1 MKTMIKRCFCLLLA
15 AVLLAAALP
24 FAAHAV
30 EGTPIQEIEVTVT
43 APTEGKTTETPLE
56 AGVPEG
62 CGCTVS
68 STVWLGEDDK
78 DLTST
83 LTFAAGETYHAVIV
97 IDTVEGYYCTQS
109 GGSHVGTAVTVT
121 GGSLTDYSIFNYSD
135 SLGNPHSTVGVY
147 VTVQAQ
153 PAPDPMEIA
162 RIMLGVTPPSAGTG
176 STDAKSKIT
185 VTADGIAECYATWKT
200 FTGYSSDEPTQLD
213 FVEGQLYYG
222 VITLVAA
229 EGYHFKKGEGHSL
242 DIDACD
248 YTYGGSLTVNGAK
261 LYNNKANIRS
271 TAEPQYMKIWIT
283 VTATA
288 AAKCTVTF
296 DPGTGTG
303 TMEPATVTAGE
314 TYELPVCTFTH
325 ANAARVFY
333 MWEVNGTLCA
343 PGAKITVDENT
354 VVTAAWKY
362 ASPVIIDL
370 SVDKS
375 TSEVLALL
383 TLTDKRTGE
392 TITETVFDET
402 AASSFADPS
411 TPTVNAMIEEAKAA
425 LAEKAGEKA
434 GGSALT
440 TVKEETSEP
449 KGGKVT
455 DNRTYK
461 NDFLKDEAGD
471 YYLLLT
477 VEGSFGMTWAYTVV
491 LEAEYT
497 SPAGVKPGDVDFNGK
512 VDTADARLALR
523 RAINLETYAEG
534 SPEFIACDVTKDG
547 KVGTDDARFILRHA
561 IGLTDPGIDW

>member
-1 MKTMIKRCFCLLLA
+1 MKKRCFCLLLA
-15 AVLLAAALP
+15 AVLLMAALP
-24 FAAHAV
+24 LSPLAAHAV
-30 EGTPIQEIEVTVT
+30 EGSPIQEIEVTVT
-43 APTEGKTTETPLE
+43 PPTEGKTTETPLE
-56 AGVPEG
+56 AVVPEG

-68 STVWLGEDDK
+68 STVWLDEDDK

-83 LTFAAGETYHAVIV
+83 LTFALGETYHAVIV

-162 RIMLGVTPPSAGTG
+162 RITLGVTPPSAGTG

-185 VTADGIAECYATWKT
+185 VTADGIAETYATWKT

-213 FVEGQLYYG
+213 FVEGRTYYG
-222 VITLVAA
+222 VITLIAA

-248 YTYGGSLTVNGAK
+248 YTFGGKLTIDGAA

-288 AAKCTVTF
+288 AAKCAVTF

-303 TMEPATVTAGE
+303 TMEPATVNAGE
-314 TYELPVCTFTH
+314 TYELPACTFTH
-325 ANAARVFY
+325 ANAARAFY
-333 MWEVNGTLCA
+333 MWDVGGELYE
-343 PGAKITVDENT
+343 PGVKITVNEDT
-354 VVTAAWKY
+354 VVTAVWRDK
-362 ASPVIIDL
+362 SPVAIDQ

-375 TSEVLALL
+375 TSEVLAVL

-402 AASSFADPS
+402 AASSFANPS
-411 TPTVNAMIEEAKAA
+411 TPTVTAMIEEAQAA
-425 LAEKAGEKA
+425 LAQKAGEKA
-434 GGSALT
+434 GGNALT
-440 TVKEETSEP
+440 TLKEETSEP
-449 KGGKVT
+449 KAGKVA

-461 NDFLKDEAGD
+461 SAYLKDEAGD
-471 YYLLLT
+471 YYQMLT
-477 VEGSFGMTWAYTVV
+477 VEGSFSMTWVYTVI

-497 SPAGVKPGDVDFNGK
+497 SPAGVKPGDVDQNGE
-512 VDTADARLALR
+512 VETTDARLALR
-523 RAINLETYAEG
+523 QSINLEHFEPG
-534 SPEFIACDVTKDG
+534 SPAFVAGDVNKDG
-547 KVGTDDARFILRHA
+547 NVGTDDARFILRHA
-561 IGLTDPGIDW
+561 IGLSDPEIDW